1 MKWISTVIEFN
12 SGESIAQRYDSQF
25 SNKIYFVLMDI
36 MGLVYCRGCASQ
48 INASSSSCPNCG
60 AVQGGDRPEGLP
72 ISNKNNLVALLLCF
86 FLGILGV
93 HRFYVGRVGSGI
105 VQLLTLGLLGIWT
118 LIDFIVILFGSFRDA
133 DNRRLS
139 W

>member
-1 MKWISTVIEFN
+1 
-12 SGESIAQRYDSQF
+12 
-25 SNKIYFVLMDI
+25 

-60 AVQGGDRPEGLP
+60 AVQGSDRPEGLP